1 MLPIKRS
8 VDSVWLK
15 SFQISIFTLNKS
27 WMMNHCL
34 STFMI
39 DLVKV
44 LSEPTQGFNIQN
56 SRSCFIQLIIGF
68 WMNLSLI
75 RFRSN
80 LKLTNGFDLIV
91 AGGSQQTLT
100 PTQAVQQQVRL
111 QRLQLEQDRLR
122 QRQQEIIAMVGRRF
136 DCVRRLLINEILG
149 LETKSCR
156 ISYRKLMVKYNRT

>member
-1 MLPIKRS
+1 
-8 VDSVWLK
+8 
-15 SFQISIFTLNKS
+15 
-27 WMMNHCL
+27 
-34 STFMI
+34 
-39 DLVKV
+39 
-44 LSEPTQGFNIQN
+44 
-56 SRSCFIQLIIGF
+56 
-68 WMNLSLI
+68 MNLSLI

-80 LKLTNGFDLIV
+80 LKLTNGFDLVV

-156 ISYRKLMVKYNRT
+156 IS